1 MLNSYGRCVF
11 TLTSAAVVDLIDT
24 AEHKLMGGGLRRF
37 LFNGW
42 DAGGARASPPLI
54 HSGCCKSCSNK
65 HTAPESWDAS
75 SCRVVGAKAYF
86 AWDGSG
92 LFVLILFIVIF
103 FWWVTRLVG
112 KSVIYWVIP
121 YMLNDVI
128 LALYDYCWS
137 NNSALRFT
145 HTFMHAF
152 FPPVAALPAERT
164 PLSFLFFF
172 LVL

>member
-1 MLNSYGRCVF
+1 MVHWQWKCSTLMADVF
-11 TLTSAAVVDLIDT
+11 LLLHPPRLSIWLI
-24 AEHKLMGGGLRRF
+24 LQGGG
-37 LFNGW
+37 G
-42 DAGGARASPPLI
+42 PPLI

-92 LFVLILFIVIF
+92 LFVLILFIIIF

-121 YMLNDVI
+121 YMLNDAI

-164 PLSFLFFF
+164 PLSFLFFSFF
-172 LVL
+172 LYCKI